1 MRANEGEGEG
11 QRALPV
17 LSSPS
22 LPPPSL
28 PPLPFFPTAMETTT
42 RARQTPLLCDT
53 RLLLHLSALPL
64 DIAGKVLLS
73 LIDVSAAASLWAEDG
88 TVRQVYSW
96 FVGQHTCKLTS
107 GGDSRANGR

>member
-1 MRANEGEGEG
+1 
-11 QRALPV
+11 
-17 LSSPS
+17 
-22 LPPPSL
+22 
-28 PPLPFFPTAMETTT
+28 METTT

-53 RLLLHLSALPL
+53 RLLLHLSSLLL

-88 TVRQVYSW
+88 TVRQVHSW

>member
-1 MRANEGEGEG
+1 MDT
-11 QRALPV
+11 
-17 LSSPS
+17 
-22 LPPPSL
+22 
-28 PPLPFFPTAMETTT
+28 PTG
-42 RARQTPLLCDT
+42 ARQTPLLCES

-73 LIDVSAAASLWAEDG
+73 LIDVSAAASLWAEAG

-107 GGDSRANGR
+107 RGDSRANGR